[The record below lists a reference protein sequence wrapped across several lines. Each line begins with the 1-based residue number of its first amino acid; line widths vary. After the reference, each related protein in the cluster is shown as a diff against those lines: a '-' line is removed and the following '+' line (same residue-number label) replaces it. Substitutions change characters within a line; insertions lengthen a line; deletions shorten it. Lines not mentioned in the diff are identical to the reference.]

1 MSESL
6 DRRTVLRHAAVVG
19 TGAAALSLVGCSSTS
34 TSTTATP
41 AAGASTPAGKTTVKK
56 ADVPVGGGK
65 IISGLVVTQ
74 PTAGS
79 FKAFTSVC
87 THQGCQVSAVQ
98 NNRIICACHDSL
110 FDASSGAPVGGPA
123 KTALAAKTV
132 TDAGDSVTIG

>member
-6 DRRTVLRHAAVVG
+6 DRRTVLRHVAVVG
-19 TGAAALSLVGCSSTS
+19 TGAAAVSLVGCSSTG
-34 TSTTATP
+34 TATTTP

>member
-6 DRRTVLRHAAVVG
+6 DRRTVLRHVAVVG
-19 TGAAALSLVGCSSTS
+19 TGAAAVSLVGCSSTG
-34 TSTTATP
+34 TATTTP
-41 AAGASTPAGKTTVKK
+41 AAGASTAAGKVTVKK
-56 ADVPVGGGK
+56 SEVPVGGGK
-65 IISGLVVTQ
+65 IVSGLVVTQ

-132 TDAGDSVTIG
+132 SDAGDSLTIG